1 MGDFYSG
8 EGSLIKARL
17 EELGMVLWVD
27 ASGVVHGRSR
37 SGDIPLEAWNL
48 IDRLGMYN
56 EQVAALI
63 LNDPRGIRRVDGLKV
78 REVLRLKADGLVEV
92 ELCVVDKKA
101 GLCEVFYRGGRG

>member
-1 MGDFYSG
+1 MGIFILG
-8 EGSLIKARL
+8 KVLIKARL

-37 SGDIPLEAWNL
+37 NGDIPLEAWNL

-63 LNDPRGIRRVDGLKV
+63 LNDQGVSAVWTG
-78 REVLRLKADGLVEV
+78 
-92 ELCVVDKKA
+92 
-101 GLCEVFYRGGRG
+101 